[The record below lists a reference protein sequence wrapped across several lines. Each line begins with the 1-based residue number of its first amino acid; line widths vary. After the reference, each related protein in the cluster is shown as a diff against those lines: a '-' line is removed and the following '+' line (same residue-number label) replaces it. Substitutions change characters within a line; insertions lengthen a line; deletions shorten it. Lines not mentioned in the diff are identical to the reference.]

1 DTVGEIVEST
11 QLVGHGVDITEAGV
25 VEGHTGQVF
34 GVSHLVAGFQIVS
47 VSHGRSQPF
56 GYQLDRLDGAGVGD
70 RGGNGGNVRL
80 DRVGQRVHAGGGSQ
94 RGGHGHH
101 QERIVDRNVGG
112 AAPVD
117 DGHLHMGVG
126 VGGDA
131 EAGHFACRAGGG
143 VDGQERR
150 HRFGGLVYPFEVA
163 NVAAVADHEAHPL
176 AAVMGAAAP
185 QRHDPVTLVVL
196 IHLNSGM
203 YVLVGGVRLG
213 AVEDDRLQAGL
224 F

>member
-70 RGGNGGNVRL
+70 RGGYGGDVCL

-94 RGGHGHH
+94 RSGHGHH
-101 QERIVDRNVGG
+101 EERIVDRDVWG

-117 DGHLHMGVG
+117 DGHLHVG
-126 VGGDA
+126 VGIGDDT
-131 EAGHFACRAGGG
+131 EAGHFACCASGGI
-143 VDGQERR
+143 DGQERR
-150 HRFGGLVYPFEVA
+150 HRFCGLVDPLEVA
-163 NVAAVADHEAHPL
+163 YVAAVAD
-176 AAVMGAAAP
+176 
-185 QRHDPVTLVVL
+185 
-196 IHLNSGM
+196 
-203 YVLVGGVRLG
+203 
-213 AVEDDRLQAGL
+213 
-224 F
+224 